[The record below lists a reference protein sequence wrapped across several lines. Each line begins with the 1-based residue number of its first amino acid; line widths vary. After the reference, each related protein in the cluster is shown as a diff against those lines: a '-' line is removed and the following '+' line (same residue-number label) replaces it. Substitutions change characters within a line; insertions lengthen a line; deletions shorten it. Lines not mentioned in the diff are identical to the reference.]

1 MIIPKNSLFN
11 LFILNFY
18 VGSIAKNSCWDEE
31 FSDTICKSIS
41 KSIFDELYDS
51 DEDMK
56 VNNKNQDS
64 EKNPALKLIND
75 DEEEGSYKSSLDLFP
90 EEPSL
95 EDDHLPSS
103 SGGSQEVIEYVI
115 FLLYSF
121 YFLVCVI
128 YAVDF
133 LKSANYSPQIC
144 IINHLF

>member
-18 VGSIAKNSCWDEE
+18 IGSIAKNSCWDEE
-31 FSDTICKSIS
+31 FSKSIS

-64 EKNPALKLIND
+64 AKNPALKLIND

-115 FLLYSF
+115 FLL
-121 YFLVCVI
+121 
-128 YAVDF
+128 
-133 LKSANYSPQIC
+133 
-144 IINHLF
+144 H